1 MAKYRLDQ
9 LLTARKLVASRSQA
23 ENYIRLGKVSVNG
36 RVIDKPGYF
45 ASDTAEIKLDQDEQ
59 FVSRAA
65 LKLKSVAEKLKLDF
79 RDKTILDIGSSTGGF
94 TEFALTRGAKKVI
107 AVDVGT
113 DQLHPKLRAD
123 KRIELHE
130 KTDIRD
136 FTTPEEIDIVLAD
149 VSFISLREI
158 LPHAAKNLA
167 DSQTQIVAMVKPQF
181 ETGARVKNAGVVKND
196 TERRR
201 ILRDFEVWAR
211 QYFVIKDKAD
221 SDIRGATGNQERFYL
236 LQKTNNFN

>member
-79 RDKTILDIGSSTGGF
+79 RDKTILDIGSSTGEF

>member
-1 MAKYRLDQ
+1 MVR
-9 LLTARKLVASRSQA
+9 R
-23 ENYIRLGKVSVNG
+23 
-36 RVIDKPGYF
+36 P
-45 ASDTAEIKLDQDEQ
+45 
-59 FVSRAA
+59 
-65 LKLKSVAEKLKLDF
+65 
-79 RDKTILDIGSSTGGF
+79 
-94 TEFALTRGAKKVI
+94 
-107 AVDVGT
+107 
-113 DQLHPKLRAD
+113 
-123 KRIELHE
+123 
-130 KTDIRD
+130 
-136 FTTPEEIDIVLAD
+136 
-149 VSFISLREI
+149 
-158 LPHAAKNLA
+158 A